1 MHYHLCDLTNAKQ
14 IKQLV
19 ETTTDL
25 FGGVDG
31 LVNNAGGPPAGKFES
46 LDDRDWEQ
54 AFNLNLLSYV
64 RAIREVL
71 PHMRRQGGGRIVNI
85 ASSAVKEPI
94 DGLILSNTIRNG
106 LVGMAKTLSREL
118 APDNILINTVAPGR
132 IATDRLLELERQRAK
147 EKGVSYQQVRSISE
161 AEIPLGRYGTPEE
174 LAKVVAFLCSSVN
187 TYITGQVI
195 VSWLMVA

>member
-106 LVGMAKTLSREL
+106 LVGMAKTLS
-118 APDNILINTVAPGR
+118 
-132 IATDRLLELERQRAK
+132 
-147 EKGVSYQQVRSISE
+147 
-161 AEIPLGRYGTPEE
+161 
-174 LAKVVAFLCSSVN
+174 
-187 TYITGQVI
+187 
-195 VSWLMVA
+195 VSWLRTTFSSTRWHLAGSQRIGSWSWSDSVLRRRESAISRSAAFLKQRFR

>member
-1 MHYHLCDLTNAKQ
+1 
-14 IKQLV
+14 
-19 ETTTDL
+19 
-25 FGGVDG
+25 
-31 LVNNAGGPPAGKFES
+31 
-46 LDDRDWEQ
+46 
-54 AFNLNLLSYV
+54 
-64 RAIREVL
+64 
-71 PHMRRQGGGRIVNI
+71 
-85 ASSAVKEPI
+85 
-94 DGLILSNTIRNG
+94 
-106 LVGMAKTLSREL
+106 MAKTLSREL